1 MEVEG
6 LAFTDAALLVS
17 FNLWSPPHSSPAP
30 ADFESIVNLNGEP

>member
-17 FNLWSPPHSSPAP
+17 FNLWSFFFFFTTLRPRV
-30 ADFESIVNLNGEP
+30 E